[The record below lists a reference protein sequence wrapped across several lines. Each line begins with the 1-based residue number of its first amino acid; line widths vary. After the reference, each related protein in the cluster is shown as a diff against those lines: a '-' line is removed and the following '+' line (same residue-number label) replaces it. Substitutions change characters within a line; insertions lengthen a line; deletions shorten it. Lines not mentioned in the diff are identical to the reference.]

1 MIKSAE
7 NLRSGQNSAQKLDE
21 NQNYRMKDN
30 SGLQEGPSVGGH

>member
-21 NQNYRMKDN
+21 NQNYRMKD